1 MLSLGVDAVG
11 NMCAHHRIWV
21 PKAFWNTEILL
32 DAIYIAGWGVG
43 SWDQPWVLMLPLRS
57 ETFFGSCVLRQASD
71 IKSCYLMNGMRL
83 VRRGIFG
90 LSSGLE

>member
-43 SWDQPWVLMLPLRS
+43 SWDQPWGLLMPLWSGRFFRS
-57 ETFFGSCVLRQASD
+57 FFLRQASD
-71 IKSCYLMNGMRL
+71 IRSCYLMNGMRL
-83 VRRGIFG
+83 ARRGVFG